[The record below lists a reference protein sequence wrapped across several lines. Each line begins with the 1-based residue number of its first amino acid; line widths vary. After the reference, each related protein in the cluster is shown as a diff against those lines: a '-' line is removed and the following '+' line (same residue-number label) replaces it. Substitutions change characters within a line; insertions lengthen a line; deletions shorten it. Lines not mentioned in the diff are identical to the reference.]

1 MGHETIHETLESNEC
16 MDTLAWPFLIPIVAM
31 VGVFAVLIVR
41 AVMQAR
47 VRELEVRER
56 IAMIER
62 GLVPPPEKDPQA
74 FDRLMGTYDR
84 YRERIDA
91 DRRSRHTPGRYRTGG
106 MTMIGIGLGMILLI
120 GVAGGEMNQ
129 GLGVGGF
136 LVVLGLAFF
145 INSWLVGGRAG
156 TDRYPPPSPI
166 QAPPAGAPGTGPSNS
181 SANEPPH

>member
-1 MGHETIHETLESNEC
+1 
-16 MDTLAWPFLIPIVAM
+16 MDTLVWPFLIPIVAI

-41 AVMQAR
+41 AVTQAR

-84 YRERIDA
+84 HRDRIDA
-91 DRRSRHTPGRYRTGG
+91 DRGSRRTPGRYRTGG
-106 MTMIGIGLGMILLI
+106 MTMIGIGFGLILLI

-156 TDRYPPPSPI
+156 TDRYLPQPPI
-166 QAPPAGAPGTGPSNS
+166 QAPSARTQGAAPSNS
-181 SANEPPH
+181 STNEPPH